1 MKNIKYLL
9 LAICAVSIWSC
20 KPEKFDPI
28 TTDVNVVKQ
37 VQGNWTLSSV
47 IQVDED
53 AKTKGFPYKQLD
65 ITNVYPYKD
74 LVLSFQGDAQGNPS
88 TFSITNGN
96 APKITDVT
104 SGNWSVDNTQAPTT
118 ILLKNGA
125 AQSQLIFASYAGL
138 KSGKLNIKKV
148 KMLNGK
154 VILSYQYE
162 FTRK

>member
-1 MKNIKYLL
+1 M
-9 LAICAVSIWSC
+9 ATCALSIWSC
-20 KPEKFDPI
+20 KPEKFEPI

-37 VQGNWTLSSV
+37 MQGTWTLSSV

-65 ITNVYPYKD
+65 VTNVYPYKD

-88 TFSITNGN
+88 TFSITSGN
-96 APKITDVT
+96 APRITELT
-104 SGNWSVDNTQAPTT
+104 SGNWSVDNGQAPTN
-118 ILLKNGA
+118 IILKNGTT
-125 AQSQLIFASYAGL
+125 QSLLTFSSYTGL

-148 KMLNGK
+148 KMSNGK

-162 FTRK
+162 FTKK